1 MGTANSG
8 AAQPFSIPPR
18 HRSSIPY
25 PSANTSEGH
34 LANARSLQQSINRL
48 PLDTSFLWL
57 GGSVTP
63 TAMTTG
69 GIHPVHFDGVVF
81 ASEVFVVDPA
91 HNLLTVTRAGW
102 FEFNVGLHADTFG
115 TTQSSNLHI
124 VNNTSGSPYPSPT
137 MDFFSPDFS
146 AGTRCGGVFHAPVGL
161 NDTVQINSVMVS
173 GTANVSLENLFV
185 RWVRPY
191 YV

>member
-1 MGTANSG
+1 MGSANNG
-8 AAQPFSIPPR
+8 GNQPFSLPAR
-18 HRSSIPY
+18 HRANIPF
-25 PSANTSEGH
+25 PSATTDDGHTS
-34 LANARSLQQSINRL
+34 NARHLQQTINRL

-69 GIHPVHFDGVVF
+69 GIHPVHFDGDVF
-81 ASEVFVVDPA
+81 ASEVFVVDPVN
-91 HNLLTVTRAGW
+91 NLLTVTRAGW
-102 FEFNVGLHADTFG
+102 FEFNVGLHADTAG
-115 TTQSSNLHI
+115 TIQASNLHI

-137 MDFFSPDFS
+137 MDFFTPDHS
-146 AGTRCGGVFHAPVGL
+146 AGTRCGGVMHAPVGL
-161 NDTVQINSVMVS
+161 NDTVQVNSVMVS